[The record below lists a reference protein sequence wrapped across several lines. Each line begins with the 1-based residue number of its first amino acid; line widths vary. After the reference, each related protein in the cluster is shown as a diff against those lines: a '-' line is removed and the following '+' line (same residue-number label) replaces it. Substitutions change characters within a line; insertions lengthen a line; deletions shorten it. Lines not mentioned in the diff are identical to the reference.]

1 MTLAKWKLNKVMV
14 IWGIAFG
21 IAATI
26 SGVVILSALDGG
38 FVAEGF
44 FLLVISWIFYFVA
57 ISKIVQRLRGKRRA
71 EDDP

>member
-1 MTLAKWKLNKVMV
+1 MWKVNKAML

-26 SGVVILSALDGG
+26 SGVFLLRALDGG

-44 FLLVISWIFYFVA
+44 FLLVISWILYIVL
-57 ISKIVQRLRGKRRA
+57 ISKTLQRFRRRR
-71 EDDP
+71 EPNDEL